1 VANLFTDIL
10 AEGMAKGM
18 LPSLTEEAIE
28 WYREKSQE
36 VVVRDQKQ
44 VIRSNPILMSKILS
58 LPGFMYTFYY
68 KPKNH
73 ETLPYHDRFP
83 VVFPFRKTKEGFY
96 GLNMHYL
103 PLEFR
108 AILMDRL
115 YPLATDQN
123 YDEKTRLRLKYE
135 ILESSGKFR
144 YFRPCVR
151 QYLNSHTRTRYAL
164 IPANQ
169 WDIAL
174 FLPLERFI
182 KPGGGFVQ
190 SQRVHRDSVRKIRR
204 GR

>member
-1 VANLFTDIL
+1 MANIFSDIL
-10 AEGMAKGM
+10 TEGMAKG
-18 LPSLTEEAIE
+18 LIPSKTKEAIE
-28 WYREKSQE
+28 WYREKAE
-36 VVVRDQKQ
+36 ETIVKDQRQ
-44 VIRSNPILMSKILS
+44 FIRSNPILMSKILNM
-58 LPGFMYTFYY
+58 PGYMYIFQY
-68 KPKNH
+68 KPKYH

-83 VVFPFRKTKEGFY
+83 LVFPFRKTKEGFY

-103 PLEFR
+103 PLEYR

-115 YPLATDQN
+115 YGLSMDQN

-144 YFRPCVR
+144 FFRPCVR
-151 QYLNSHTRTRYAL
+151 QYLNSHTKTRYAL

-190 SQRVHRDSVRKIRR
+190 SNKVHRDSVRRIRR
-204 GR
+204 GK